1 MQNQALHSRESS
13 FREKLIEH
21 LFVAEL
27 LKHSW
32 KRAHQE
38 GATLIEVSRADV
50 DRGGYDL
57 IAELGGCLRHIQIK
71 GSVCGSATAR
81 QKVHVALADKPSGCV
96 VWVYLNE
103 EDWNL
108 GPFLYFGGDP
118 GTPMPPLGDKVA
130 RHTKGDATGEKKER
144 PNIREINKGR
154 FRKLETIDEVWEA
167 LFGNA

>member
-1 MQNQALHSRESS
+1 MPDRDLHSRVSS

-32 KRAHQE
+32 KRTHQE
-38 GATLIEVSRADV
+38 GASLIEVSRADV
-50 DRGGYDL
+50 DREGYDL
-57 IAELGGCLRHIQIK
+57 IAEVGGCLRHIQNK
-71 GSVCGSATAR
+71 GSVLESKVAR

-108 GPFLYFGGDP
+108 EPFLYFGGKP
-118 GTPMPPLGDKVA
+118 GTPMPPLGNRVA
-130 RHTKGDATGEKKER
+130 RHTKGDAKGEKKDR
-144 PNIREINKGR
+144 QNMRDVNKGR
-154 FRKLETIDEVWEA
+154 FTKLETVEQVWEA
-167 LFGNA
+167 LFGIA